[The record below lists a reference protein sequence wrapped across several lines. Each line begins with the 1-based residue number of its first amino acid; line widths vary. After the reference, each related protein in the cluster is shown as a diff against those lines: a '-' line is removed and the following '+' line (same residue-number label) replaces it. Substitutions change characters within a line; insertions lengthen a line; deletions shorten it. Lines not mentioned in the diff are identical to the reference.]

1 MFKKFFILSL
11 ITFSLYANNDFISD
25 MKITGEVKPSLPVNN
40 ATIEQGKKLFNE
52 KEYEKAGDIFATLF
66 TEGNFE
72 STTYL
77 AQIFAL
83 GLGIERDCKKA
94 AFFVFSGLKE
104 NICDTNKVLSDWYK
118 NGICTNKNLEKSE
131 KYESLFKSCLK

>member
-1 MFKKFFILSL
+1 MFKFFLISSL
-11 ITFSLYANNDFISD
+11 FCFSLYANNDFLSD
-25 MKITGEVKPSLPVNN
+25 MKIQNEVKPSLPVNN
-40 ATIEQGKKLFNE
+40 ATIEQGIKLFNN

-66 TEGNFE
+66 AEGNFE

-77 AQIFAL
+77 AQIFGL

-104 NICDTNKVLSDWYK
+104 SVCENNKVLSDWYK
-118 NGICTNKNLEKSE
+118 NGICTNKNIEKSQ